1 MLLHIEHDAA
11 ALAML
16 LDSPPPECAS
26 VAVRLGAPSEVLGF
40 RIGGNPLDPR
50 DDAEPW
56 AFDPSLPGS
65 LVFTWSGTLAPEPFA
80 PDPRNWTRQG
90 QEAFAAF
97 CDQVRPAMEREERTL
112 CVQPHARHALSD
124 VQGALN
130 FLRTR
135 NGQPFGVAFAPASI
149 LTGSMLMEVDDH
161 LTRAFETLGP
171 LASAVVLEDVRP
183 APSAEDNDAVQA
195 VGLGEG
201 ILPRELVRR
210 LLEAHVPAETP
221 LVIRSGAIDRQ
232 LAWLKGD

>member
-149 LTGSMLMEVDDH
+149 LNIFPLNLVSAICSEKWVLPDELFPAIKMAPFRSSR
-161 LTRAFETLGP
+161 RAWP
-171 LASAVVLEDVRP
+171 
-183 APSAEDNDAVQA
+183 N
-195 VGLGEG
+195 
-201 ILPRELVRR
+201 
-210 LLEAHVPAETP
+210 
-221 LVIRSGAIDRQ
+221 
-232 LAWLKGD
+232 